1 MIVVSDS
8 SALIT
13 LASAGELD
21 LLRAL
26 FGEVLIPER
35 VWDEV
40 VQGDR
45 AGTEAVISA
54 EWIRTVPVPDTAFLM
69 ALNADV
75 DPGEA
80 EAIAL
85 ALAVQ
90 ADILLL
96 DERQARNLAISM
108 GFPVVGVVGVLLRAK
123 QQGFLQL
130 LRPVL
135 DRMKTA
141 SRFRISTKLYEST
154 LRDAGEA

>member
-13 LASAGELD
+13 LASAGELN
-21 LLRAL
+21 LLRDL
-26 FGEVLIPER
+26 FEEVLIPEG

-40 VQGDR
+40 VQWGR
-45 AGTEAVISA
+45 AGAEAVTGA
-54 EWIRTVPVPDTAFLM
+54 GWIRTVPAPDTAFLM
-69 ALNADV
+69 ALRADV

-80 EAIAL
+80 EAMAL
-85 ALAVQ
+85 AQEIQ

-96 DERQARNLAISM
+96 DERRARKLALSM
-108 GFPVVGVVGVLLRAK
+108 GFPVVGVVGVLLRAH
-123 QQGFLQL
+123 QEGFLPL

-141 SRFRISTKLYEST
+141 SGFRISTKLYEEA
-154 LRDAGEA
+154 LRVAGE

>member
-13 LASAGELD
+13 LASAGELN
-21 LLRAL
+21 LLRDL

-35 VWDEV
+35 VWQEV
-40 VQGDR
+40 VQANR
-45 AGTEAVISA
+45 AGA
-54 EWIRTVPVPDTAFLM
+54 EEVTGADWIRTVPAPDTAFLM
-69 ALNADV
+69 ALQADV

-96 DERQARNLAISM
+96 DERHARNLAVSM

-123 QQGFLQL
+123 QQGFLPL

-141 SRFRISTKLYEST
+141 SRFRISTKLYETT

>member
-1 MIVVSDS
+1 MIVVSDT

-13 LASAGELD
+13 LASAGELN
-21 LLRAL
+21 LLRDL

-35 VWDEV
+35 VWQEV
-40 VQGDR
+40 VQANRPG
-45 AGTEAVISA
+45 A
-54 EWIRTVPVPDTAFLM
+54 EDVTDAAWIRTVPAPDTAFLM
-69 ALNADV
+69 ALRADV

-85 ALAVQ
+85 AFAVQ

-96 DERQARNLAISM
+96 DERRARNLAISM

-123 QQGFLQL
+123 QKGFLPL

-135 DRMKTA
+135 DRMKMA
-141 SRFRISTKLYEST
+141 SGFRGSTKLYEEA
-154 LRDAGEA
+154 LHAAGE